1 MLNFSVK
8 IRTWWCLWEEKV
20 INMAKTKRK
29 FTQAEKVF
37 YIFELVERDTRRQLK
52 EEDLVKI
59 VFILILRKRR
69 AN

>member
-1 MLNFSVK
+1 MGRKGHKYGKNKKK
-8 IRTWWCLWEEKV
+8 IHTGG
-20 INMAKTKRK
+20 
-29 FTQAEKVF
+29 KVF

>member
-1 MLNFSVK
+1 
-8 IRTWWCLWEEKV
+8 
-20 INMAKTKRK
+20 MAKTKGK

-59 VFILILRKRR
+59 VYILILRKRR

>member
-1 MLNFSVK
+1 MGRKSHKYGKN
-8 IRTWWCLWEEKV
+8 
-20 INMAKTKRK
+20 KRK
-29 FTQAEKVF
+29 IPQAEKVF